1 MSRKGRGIAF
11 RMGCTYRYSIV
22 SPPIMHGRTGTL
34 LPLSENW
41 MKHLIVA
48 TMALALTV
56 PAFASTHKTT
66 HHKAHAK
73 HHVAKKTVHHKT
85 TKAASPKAA

>member
-1 MSRKGRGIAF
+1 
-11 RMGCTYRYSIV
+11 
-22 SPPIMHGRTGTL
+22 
-34 LPLSENW
+34 

-66 HHKAHAK
+66 THHKAHAK

-85 TKAASPKAA
+85 AKAASHKAV

>member
-1 MSRKGRGIAF
+1 
-11 RMGCTYRYSIV
+11 
-22 SPPIMHGRTGTL
+22 
-34 LPLSENW
+34 

-56 PAFASTHKTT
+56 PAFASTTTHKTT
-66 HHKAHAK
+66 RHKAHATTK
-73 HHVAKKTVHHKT
+73 HHVAKKTAHHKT

>member
-1 MSRKGRGIAF
+1 
-11 RMGCTYRYSIV
+11 
-22 SPPIMHGRTGTL
+22 
-34 LPLSENW
+34 

-56 PAFASTHKTT
+56 PAFASTTTHKTT
-66 HHKAHAK
+66 HRKAHATK
-73 HHVAKKTVHHKT
+73 HHTVKKTAHHKT